1 MRPLR
6 LTGIPGMAVLTAVFG
21 AAGLIAGPGT
31 ASAAGPVTE
40 TARAL
45 YGVSCPAAGECV
57 AVGFNQEA
65 EKGRGAP
72 LAAIWNGK
80 TWKGATLPLP
90 AGGTSGKLVAVS
102 CPTKTKCVA
111 VGAYSGGLLAETW
124 NGKAWTPTALP
135 TDKGFNHEGL
145 AGVSCPT
152 TTRCVAIGYDLYEYV
167 ADRPRDSS
175 TNALAEIWNGSKWT
189 IVRLNSV
196 LANLSSVSCPS
207 ANSCLAV
214 GTWLGESAYATA
226 AVSWN
231 GETWKVLPQ
240 TSGAAFT
247 GVSCSSAAH
256 CVVVGDTVDPQI
268 PSASMAGLADLWN
281 GRKWSALRLPWP
293 KGSDSYLTG
302 VSCTRAGNCATAG
315 GEDLAPNAVPVTGK
329 AAAATWNG
337 KTWTIAKLPA
347 LHAGRSDVFN
357 AVSCPSATQCVAVGQ
372 YEPNKAQLG
381 TGWTG
386 IWNGKTWKQIMA

>member
-6 LTGIPGMAVLTAVFG
+6 LTGKSVMAVLTAVFG
-21 AAGLIAGPGT
+21 AAAVIAGPGT

-40 TARAL
+40 AAHAL
-45 YGVSCPAAGECV
+45 YGVSCPAVAECV
-57 AVGFNQEA
+57 AVGFNQNA
-65 EKGRGAP
+65 DQGRGGP
-72 LAAIWNGK
+72 LAEIWNGRA
-80 TWKGATLPLP
+80 WKGATLPLP

-102 CPTKTKCVA
+102 CATKTKCVA
-111 VGAYSGGLLAETW
+111 VGGYSGGLLAEIW
-124 NGKAWTPTALP
+124 NGKAWIPAALP

-145 AGVSCPT
+145 ESVSCPT
-152 TTRCVAIGYDLYEYV
+152 ATRCVAVGHDLYQYI
-167 ADRPRDSS
+167 ADRPDDSS
-175 TNALAEIWNGSKWT
+175 TNALAAIWNGSKWT

-196 LANLSSVSCPS
+196 LADLSSVSCPS
-207 ANSCLAV
+207 TNSCLAV
-214 GTWLGESAYATA
+214 GTWLGESDYATA

-256 CVVVGDTVDPQI
+256 CTVVGDTVDPQI
-268 PSASMAGLADLWN
+268 ASASMAGLADLSN
-281 GRKWSALRLPWP
+281 GQKWSALRLPWP

-315 GEDLAPNAVPVTGK
+315 GEYVAPNAVPITGK

-337 KTWTIAKLPA
+337 KAWTIAKLPA
-347 LHAGRSDVFN
+347 LHSGRSDVFN
-357 AVSCPSATQCVAVGQ
+357 AVSCPSATRCVAVGQ
-372 YEPNKAQLG
+372 YEPNKTQIG
-381 TGWTG
+381 TGWAG
-386 IWNGKTWKQIMA
+386 IWNGKTWKQAPV